1 MILQQINNFFEATTI
16 HGFAYISKS
25 QQRTTR
31 IIWTLLVFAALG
43 GASYILYHTVEGFG
57 DKFVSTTIETR
68 SIHEFPFPAVTFHP
82 GDYNSKNAFL
92 RSFLNQFEFT
102 RYYDDAYD
110 NPLRSNEKFSNI
122 YSWLVKPM
130 QNEIFDDIEKHLIE
144 EKMVKEDLKGYT
156 SFLQSKERMFKNEIC
171 AILSLQKKNV
181 SMKEDVRQIFAS
193 NMYKFWR
200 FPDLMN
206 LIRLQ
211 EI

>member
-1 MILQQINNFFEATTI
+1 
-16 HGFAYISKS
+16 
-25 QQRTTR
+25 
-31 IIWTLLVFAALG
+31 
-43 GASYILYHTVEGFG
+43 
-57 DKFVSTTIETR
+57 
-68 SIHEFPFPAVTFHP
+68 
-82 GDYNSKNAFL
+82 
-92 RSFLNQFEFT
+92 
-102 RYYDDAYD
+102 
-110 NPLRSNEKFSNI
+110 
-122 YSWLVKPM
+122 M